1 MFKII
6 KNFNWIISSSFLCIF
21 MGIVT
26 FLTFINEGFVT
37 LTDKNLQILLVIDII
52 LLLVF
57 FTLIFKNFYR
67 FYNTGKKEKTGSKT
81 NLKYISIFSVFTLIP
96 SLVVAIFSLF
106 IFNFGIQNYFD
117 KQITKAVNNSYD
129 VAKNYLEESK
139 KNVQSDVILMSYGLN
154 RASSFYYSNQKRFKT
169 IMNSEKI
176 LRRID
181 DVYLIDSLG
190 NILISNV
197 RDITDEFI
205 VPSDEDFDQA
215 LEGKPVFISNNLENK
230 TAVMTKLLSLVDTY
244 LYISRNIDSEIL
256 RYLNETEQAVSFYYS
271 VENSQTGIKV
281 TFAIIYIILV
291 TLLLFLS
298 TSIAITFASRLTKP
312 IINLIGASEAISK
325 GALDIKVPNI
335 ESDDEFKQLNNNFNS
350 MIDRLKKQQD
360 KLLAIERYEAWESI
374 ARKLAHEIKNPL
386 TPIQLSIDHLREKY
400 SPKLKD
406 NSKDFE
412 IYLETINRQIKDIE
426 SLANEFS
433 NFARMPRPIIKEIN
447 IIDVVNRSID
457 FIKMTSKNEINILS
471 KKKILMIKGDI
482 EQLNRVFI
490 NLVKN
495 SEEAFLDLSK
505 KNISFKGKID
515 IEIIS
520 NNDYI
525 VIKLTDNGTGISD
538 TKKVMT
544 PYFTTKTKGTG
555 LGLPIVSKI
564 ISEHSGDFSIKNKT
578 DGDGVKIEI
587 SFPKINA

>member
-6 KNFNWIISSSFLCIF
+6 KNFNWIILSSFLSIF

-26 FLTFINEGFVT
+26 FLTFINEGFVP
-37 LTDKNLQILLVIDII
+37 LTDQNLQFLLAIDII
-52 LLLVF
+52 LLLIF

-67 FYNTGKKEKTGSKT
+67 FYYTGKKNKTGSQT

-106 IFNFGIQNYFD
+106 LFNFGIQNYFD
-117 KQITKAVNNSYD
+117 KQITNAVNNSYD

-139 KNVQSDVILMSYGLN
+139 KNVQSDVILMSNGLN
-154 RASSFYYSNQKRFKT
+154 RASVFYYSNPNRFES
-169 IMNSEKI
+169 IMNSEKF

-181 DVYLIDSLG
+181 DVYLIDGLG
-190 NILISNV
+190 NVLISNV
-197 RDITDEFI
+197 RDIADEFV
-205 VPSDEDFDQA
+205 VPSDEDYDQA
-215 LEGKPVFISNNLENK
+215 LEGKPVFITNNLENK
-230 TAVMTKLLSLVDTY
+230 TTVMTKLTSLVDTY
-244 LYISRNIDSEIL
+244 LYISRNIDPEIL

-281 TFAIIYIILV
+281 TFAIIYIIVV

-312 IINLIGASEAISK
+312 IVNLIGASDAISK
-325 GALDIKVPNI
+325 GALDVKVPNI
-335 ESDDEFKQLNNNFNS
+335 ESDDEFKQLNNNFNL

-360 KLLAIERYEAWESI
+360 KLLAAERYEAWESV

-386 TPIQLSIDHLREKY
+386 TPIQLSIDRLREKY
-400 SPKLKD
+400 SPKINSD
-406 NSKDFE
+406 SKDFE
-412 IYLETINRQIKDIE
+412 KYLETINRQIKDIE
-426 SLANEFS
+426 NLVNEFS
-433 NFARMPRPIIKEIN
+433 NFARMPRPIFKKIN
-447 IIDVVNRSID
+447 IIDVINRSVN
-457 FIKMTSKNEINILS
+457 FVKMSSRNKININTNH
-471 KKKILMIKGDI
+471 KKLTINGDV

-490 NLVKN
+490 NLIKN
-495 SEEAFLDLSK
+495 SEEAFLDLIK
-505 KNISFKGKID
+505 KNPNFKGKID

-520 NNDYI
+520 NNEYI
-525 VIKLTDNGTGISD
+525 VVRLTDNGTGISD

-564 ISEHSGDFSIKNKT
+564 INEHSGDFLIKNKK
-578 DGDGVKIEI
+578 DGDGVCIEI
-587 SFPKINA
+587 LFPKINA